1 MSLGRPTETGK
12 WQDRVIL
19 VILLNL
25 FSWVNLVDMMDL
37 VNIMDLLD
45 LVNLILVILVIC
57 MNLVTNTEQMGRI
70 ADELMQMLMLM
81 MHK

>member
-45 LVNLILVILVIC
+45 LVILVIL
-57 MNLVTNTEQMGRI
+57 MNLVTNTEQMSRI
-70 ADELMQMLMLM
+70 ADDLMQMLMLM

>member
-25 FSWVNLVDMMDL
+25 FSWVNLVNMMDL
-37 VNIMDLLD
+37 VD

-57 MNLVTNTEQMGRI
+57 MNLVTNTEQMSRI
-70 ADELMQMLMLM
+70 ADELMQMLMLIALVQNLVT
-81 MHK
+81 